1 MVHPFLGKVEPS
13 SLDGTFLLPDH
24 YSISDSQV
32 PDHLL
37 QEVLDLTS
45 ALAALTKED
54 KQDECIAHAIKL
66 RRAWSEGNY
75 RKFFQLYPD
84 APKMSGYLMDWFVDR
99 ERRKAL
105 AVIIKAYVDFGT
117 IGKYRATLTKEVTLP
132 LALLV
137 SVLIIGFSNLS

>member
-1 MVHPFLGKVEPS
+1 MFDLG
-13 SLDGTFLLPDH
+13 LL
-24 YSISDSQV
+24 V

-75 RKFFQLYPD
+75 RKFFKLYPD
-84 APKMSGYLMDWFVDR
+84 APKMSGYLMDWFVER

-105 AVIIKAYVDFGT
+105 TVIIKAYVDFGT
-117 IGKYRATLTKEVTLP
+117 IGKYRAKLTTGLTLP

-137 SVLIIGFSNLS
+137 SIQFRFLTFFDGVFLASDAFTNPS